1 MAIQEKTFE
10 KSRDLLEYFLWDSTP
25 VDQDQYHSTIYR
37 GHASADW
44 ELIPT
49 ILRPDTVVPLGELQN
64 QSQLVCEEQVWFE
77 FQMLQRFIYGCDDA
91 GVIVLGDSVKF
102 RNQNLLDRE
111 FQKYHDAPNNWPGED
126 LVEAM
131 ALARLHG
138 LPTRLLD
145 WTKSPLIAMY
155 FAASEAL
162 PMGWEEGQN
171 LAIFELKLDSNVYLD
186 SHRHGRIRVLQVPGS
201 ISKNV
206 AAQQGLFTIHPVR
219 ERKGEIAAT
228 KGLEQYLSSSSRSSM
243 RKLTIPV
250 EESVGL
256 YKLCKGLGYDAV
268 RLYPGA
274 DGASKS
280 VVEDQWYF
288 VADANVR
295 GHA

>member
-10 KSRDLLEYFLWDSTP
+10 KSRDLLEHLLWDSTAD
-25 VDQDQYHSTIYR
+25 DQDPYHATVYR

-44 ELIPT
+44 QLIPT
-49 ILRPDTVVPLGELQN
+49 ILRPNSVPLGALQN
-64 QSQLVCEEQVWFE
+64 QDQLLCEEQVWFE
-77 FQMLQRFIYGCDDA
+77 FQMLRAFIYACNDS
-91 GVIVLGDSVKF
+91 GVTVPGDSVKF
-102 RNQNLLDRE
+102 RSKNLVNQEFRE
-111 FQKYHDAPNNWPGED
+111 YHDAPYRWPGED

-131 ALARLHG
+131 ALARMHG

-145 WTKSPLIAMY
+145 WTTNPLIAMY

-162 PMGWEEGQN
+162 QTDWEEGQK
-171 LAIFELKLDSNVYLD
+171 LAIFELKLDRDVYFD
-186 SHRHGRIRVLQVPGS
+186 SSPGQIKLLQVPSS

-206 AAQQGLFTIHPVR
+206 MAQQGLFTVHPIR
-219 ERKGEIAAT
+219 EQKGEIAAT
-228 KGLEQYLSSSSRSSM
+228 KGLEQYLSASSRSSM

-250 EESVGL
+250 EECLGL
-256 YKLCKGLGYDAV
+256 YKLCRGLGYGAA

-288 VADANVR
+288 VADARVR